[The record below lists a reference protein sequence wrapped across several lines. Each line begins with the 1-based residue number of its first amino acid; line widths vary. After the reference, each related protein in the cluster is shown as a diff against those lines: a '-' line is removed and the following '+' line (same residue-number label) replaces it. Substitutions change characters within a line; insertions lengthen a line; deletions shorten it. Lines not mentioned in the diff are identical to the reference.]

1 MQVNVLGTMYTIQES
16 NKVDD
21 PALEE
26 CDGYCDDTVK
36 LCVIDSMNCSD
47 AMAKQNMSEYK
58 KKVIRHELVHAFL
71 FECGLAENSW
81 ANNEEIVDW
90 IANMFPK
97 MKVAFEKAE
106 SMVTEQIQIPQ
117 GYEFADPN
125 NLINDL
131 NNFKA
136 VKLRL
141 KGGE

>member
-47 AMAKQNMSEYK
+47 AMAKQNMNEYK

-81 ANNEEIVDW
+81 ASNEEIVDW
-90 IANMFPK
+90 IASMHHK
-97 MKVAFEKAE
+97 LHAAFEQAE
-106 SMVTEQIQIPQ
+106 LLV
-117 GYEFADPN
+117 
-125 NLINDL
+125 
-131 NNFKA
+131 
-136 VKLRL
+136 